1 MNPDVI
7 ERAARQWIGTPF
19 HHQASLMGVGCDC
32 LGFIRGVYRQ
42 CGGVQSFCIPNYG
55 LFWSERGQFDLYD
68 RLSDHLHLIP
78 QVDATVG
85 DIVLLRMRFGGP
97 PRHLGVLSAAGHAM
111 IHCDTKH
118 GVTEVPFAP
127 IWSRLCA
134 AIFRFK
140 EVRT

>member
-97 PRHLGVLSAAGHAM
+97 PPTSRCAECSRTCDDPLRYKAWGHRGAFCTDLVASVRCDLS
-111 IHCDTKH
+111 I
-118 GVTEVPFAP
+118 
-127 IWSRLCA
+127 
-134 AIFRFK
+134 
-140 EVRT
+140 